1 MAFAKL
7 KAAFKRKSAANRNP
21 GADPPAPSTTGG
33 HGAQPSQQVSQTV
46 APVPGTGGGQSS
58 QQVAQPPPPPSTS
71 ATQPSQP
78 VSQMPAPVPHTSA
91 TPVPVPRTSSRRVPG
106 QAQVREGEDVGA
118 APANRRFL
126 RLRAAMN
133 RLRSFFRRG
142 GQNEG
147 EQAETVPGNRPRSS
161 LSIRTVPRGNTPP
174 GGSSQADSLRVW
186 DGHSMEEERVINA
199 GFSVIMQ
206 HKNRQ
211 FGAN

>member
-33 HGAQPSQQVSQTV
+33 HGAQPSQQVTQTV

-58 QQVAQPPPPPSTS
+58 QQVAQPPPPPPSTS

-78 VSQMPAPVPHTSA
+78 VSQTPAPVPRTSA
-91 TPVPVPRTSSRRVPG
+91 TLVPVPRASSRRVPG
-106 QAQVREGEDVGA
+106 QAQVREGEYVGA

-126 RLRAAMN
+126 RLRAAMS

-142 GQNEG
+142 GRNEG
-147 EQAETVPGNRPRSS
+147 EQAGKGSRWFVYDLRTCAWQQIPFLALYTHRSTREHTS
-161 LSIRTVPRGNTPP
+161 G
-174 GGSSQADSLRVW
+174 W
-186 DGHSMEEERVINA
+186 
-199 GFSVIMQ
+199 
-206 HKNRQ
+206 
-211 FGAN
+211 

>member
-106 QAQVREGEDVGA
+106 QAVSTDVAPYPGWTGGLHILIASEGG
-118 APANRRFL
+118 RR
-126 RLRAAMN
+126 
-133 RLRSFFRRG
+133 RRG
-142 GQNEG
+142 CPCE
-147 EQAETVPGNRPRSS
+147 
-161 LSIRTVPRGNTPP
+161 
-174 GGSSQADSLRVW
+174 
-186 DGHSMEEERVINA
+186 
-199 GFSVIMQ
+199 
-206 HKNRQ
+206 
-211 FGAN
+211 